1 VIRIPEKG
9 SPDNPL
15 MKRGDPF
22 RRGVEKGWQPEYN
35 KQPMMEKRSKIRCV
49 IYDCDGVLVDSLDAN
64 RWFYSSL
71 CAAAGRPSLTD
82 QELQYAHTH
91 TVYEGIHHIFG
102 DSPNL
107 EEKALEIFSRMDPGE
122 SISRL
127 KLEPHLVPTLETLKA
142 KGILR
147 AISTSRTTNMEMLLK
162 RFSLEPLFDLVV
174 TSRDV
179 LNPKPHPESI
189 EKILRAF
196 SLRNEEALFVG
207 DSETDGWA
215 AQSTGVK
222 FIAYRNPRIPADA
235 YIEDHRDLLPFL

>member
-1 VIRIPEKG
+1 MRSQTG
-9 SPDNPL
+9 
-15 MKRGDPF
+15 GPF
-22 RRGVEKGWQPEYN
+22 RRGVEKGRQPEYN
-35 KQPMMEKRSKIRCV
+35 RQSMMDNPSKIRCV
-49 IYDCDGVLVDSLDAN
+49 IYDCDGVLIDSLDAN

-71 CAAAGRPSLTD
+71 CAAAGRPPLTD

-91 TVYEGIHHIFG
+91 TVYEGIHHIFR
-102 DSPNL
+102 DSPKL
-107 EEKALEIFSRMDPGE
+107 EEKALEIFSRMDSEE

-127 KLEPHLVPTLETLKA
+127 KLEPHLIPTLETLKA

-189 EKILRAF
+189 EKIVQAF
-196 SLRNEEALFVG
+196 GLRNEEVLFVG
-207 DSETDGWA
+207 DSETDSRA
-215 AQSTGVK
+215 AQSSGVE
-222 FIAYRNPRIPADA
+222 FIAYRNQRIPANA
-235 YIEDHRDLLPFL
+235 YIEDHRDLLRFL